1 MTAIECA
8 HCGAGQEAPPSAK
21 GYQCSTCG
29 AVAVYH
35 ICPNS
40 QCRATVVRDP
50 RRRLNPSVL
59 GDPCPRCG
67 KAFKNREWKPASV
80 KDTAAASPYS
90 QEELS
95 DSRRRVI
102 GGVVIA
108 ASAIPNIMPG
118 VTCVLRFLSTHVVV
132 MSGSTQSVSEVCRIG
147 YDEIDVLE
155 ATGTGRRSYVQGNQF
170 IGGGFG
176 FEGAIEGLAVSEH
189 PQQRIQLDGNHDG
202 YGGRFESW

>member
-1 MTAIECA
+1 MLHLRSRGGVPHLSEL
-8 HCGAGQEAPPSAK
+8 
-21 GYQCSTCG
+21 
-29 AVAVYH
+29 
-35 ICPNS
+35 
-40 QCRATVVRDP
+40 TVSRNGSSGP

-67 KAFKNREWKPASV
+67 KAFKNREWKPASA

-108 ASAIPNIMPG
+108 ASAIPNTMPG
-118 VTCVLRFLSTHVVV
+118 VTCVLRFLSTQVVV

-176 FEGAIEGLAVSEH
+176 FEGAIEGLAVASILN
-189 PQQRIQLDGNHDG
+189 RRRARSVIQLDGNHDG